1 VLTRVREP
9 GVVHLFEIVRLQGE
23 FVVNAGVIF
32 VSLGPGI
39 SLADRFSDF
48 EFVGEGTL
56 SVTPFGPH
64 VSLGH
69 LRRDGAG
76 YTYGEVAAWFVF
88 TVGAG
93 AGRGRTTP
101 LRATSSS
108 DCPSRWPASASGR
121 FLRPHPGGQLELM
134 LKVSMG
140 LTSGWH

>member
-1 VLTRVREP
+1 MRGLALVFALVLQWPASASARASEWIQP
-9 GVVHLFEIVRLQGE
+9 RL
-23 FVVNAGVIF
+23 
-32 VSLGPGI
+32 SLGPGI
-39 SLADRFSDF
+39 SLADQFSDF